1 MVAKTIDEIY
11 VLSTIA
17 KSKKVELLK
26 ISKVMWSLLKSLP
39 QLRNGRKE
47 ENKFFN
53 WSLFHSLEFQ
63 KGKCQVFW
71 SSFGSCIAISW
82 LAVLWLH
89 ENIGLETLPMLQRI
103 FNYLSKTAAKS
114 LKKRSL
120 FKLINKCTR
129 TMHSRLASVFF
140 INLEHFSHP
149 ILVLLL

>member
-63 KGKCQVFW
+63 KGKCQVF
-71 SSFGSCIAISW
+71 
-82 LAVLWLH
+82 
-89 ENIGLETLPMLQRI
+89 
-103 FNYLSKTAAKS
+103 
-114 LKKRSL
+114 
-120 FKLINKCTR
+120 
-129 TMHSRLASVFF
+129 
-140 INLEHFSHP
+140 
-149 ILVLLL
+149 